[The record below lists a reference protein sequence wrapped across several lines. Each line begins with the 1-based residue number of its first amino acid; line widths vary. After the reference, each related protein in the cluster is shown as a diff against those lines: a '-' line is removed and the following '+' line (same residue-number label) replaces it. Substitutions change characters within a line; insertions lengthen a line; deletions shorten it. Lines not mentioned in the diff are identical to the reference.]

1 MQTTLITKR
10 CRRLK
15 RYHATM
21 SKTTPKPYVSVL
33 IRINY
38 DGWRAL
44 KLLAVEL
51 DTSINSIGIDAFND
65 ILVKHGKRPVVSRG
79 KRPKAST

>member
-1 MQTTLITKR
+1 
-10 CRRLK
+10 
-15 RYHATM
+15 M

-65 ILVKHGKRPVVSRG
+65 ILEKHSKRPVVSRG
-79 KRPKAST
+79 KRPKATT